1 MDGYKDFCFLG
12 FHATHPHATVYYIIS
27 GSHSCRCNKA
37 IKKGI
42 SLRAECHIKVAV
54 LLTKTKQT
62 QEAAVGDFL
71 LQK

>member
-1 MDGYKDFCFLG
+1 MSLQQ
-12 FHATHPHATVYYIIS
+12 S
-27 GSHSCRCNKA
+27 NK
-37 IKKGI
+37 KKGI

-62 QEAAVGDFL
+62 QEAAMGDFL